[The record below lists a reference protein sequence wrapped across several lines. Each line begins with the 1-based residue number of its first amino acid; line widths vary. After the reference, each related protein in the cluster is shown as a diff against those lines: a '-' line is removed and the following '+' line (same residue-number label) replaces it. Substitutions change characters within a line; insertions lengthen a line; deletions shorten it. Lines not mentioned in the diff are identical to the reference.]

1 MDDRRFDA
9 FVKSF
14 ALGTHRRALVKGL
27 LGLGGA
33 AATGGLLLERSA
45 EAARRPTPTPKPVKC
60 PGKQLPCAVGCCCPP
75 GLEGCGPDCCTEDN
89 VPAPQI
95 GHSECCDNACCFG
108 TCYGEELC
116 CPTNLTSG
124 DGPPASFVCKG
135 ANGPNC
141 CAAEQSCCDG
151 ACFDPSAAV
160 CCEGVLQPGSCCP
173 GDENC
178 GQPECNVCDEQGLD
192 CCFVGEV
199 FAGCYDSAAEGT
211 CCIASEC
218 EYLNNF
224 DKCIVGACTDLECE
238 ERGCPEDQFCCDQ
251 ECSVLPCETPR
262 QCSSD
267 ADCGGDIVCCA
278 GTCCALGQACVT
290 TPENNSSCE

>member
-14 ALGTHRRALVKGL
+14 ASGTHRRALVKGL

-45 EAARRPTPTPKPVKC
+45 EAARRPTPTPKPLKC

-151 ACFDPSAAV
+151 ASFGRRLLRRSVAARV
-160 CCEGVLQPGSCCP
+160 MLSGRRELWSTRVQCLRRTGTRLLLRWR
-173 GDENC
+173 
-178 GQPECNVCDEQGLD
+178 GLRWM
-192 CCFVGEV
+192 
-199 FAGCYDSAAEGT
+199 
-211 CCIASEC
+211 
-218 EYLNNF
+218 LR
-224 DKCIVGACTDLECE
+224 L
-238 ERGCPEDQFCCDQ
+238 
-251 ECSVLPCETPR
+251 
-262 QCSSD
+262 SSRRNLLH
-267 ADCGGDIVCCA
+267 CK
-278 GTCCALGQACVT
+278 
-290 TPENNSSCE
+290 